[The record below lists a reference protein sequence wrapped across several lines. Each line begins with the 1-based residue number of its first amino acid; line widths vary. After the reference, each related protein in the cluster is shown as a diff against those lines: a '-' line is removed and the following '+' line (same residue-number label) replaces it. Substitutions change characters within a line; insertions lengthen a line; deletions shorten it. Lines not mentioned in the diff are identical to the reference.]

1 MTSRPPSAA
10 VSVPP
15 PAAGAPRQAP
25 PQASGAAP
33 ATAPRPDQ
41 AALDAVHQAYL
52 ASLAEL
58 TFNSKPIITNLTII
72 AHESIHAAPAVAR
85 AIEDHLR
92 RADARHV
99 IPAMYL
105 MDSILK
111 NVGGVYRS
119 CFARNI
125 VAVFKAAYA
134 AVPPQDKARLQKLV
148 GTWKTFTTTIF
159 PPPTIAA
166 LERLFPQTPGS
177 SSAPAGAAPSPGIPN
192 PLAIGPN
199 GPATLPI
206 QQQIASLLARK
217 RAAVAAH
224 PSDPADAQQIQ
235 VLEQLLSVIITT
247 PLDPPTINQVAL
259 QIQNMAAAESAAPPA
274 MHAPDAVA
282 SAPMIAPSQ
291 YGSLQPPLPPHPPLA
306 SAMSGQPFGFAPP
319 LSAPPAP
326 PVPSVPPALDPAMLA
341 QLVASSGLPGVPT
354 SALAD
359 LARPDAGEALP
370 GMFPGPGMLPPGF
383 QPSAASAAAAA
394 AALLANPLALQSI
407 IEQAGVSYPGVP
419 VSASAAATAAPIVAA
434 PPPRLTQDD
443 LTRFHPSAVFA
454 LYEAMPLQCKQC
466 GLRFPKAFDGG
477 SRMDAHLDWHFRQN
491 KRALE
496 RGKRTLSRDWYV
508 PEADWIVERD
518 IDVSDKQAVSALFG
532 GEPEASADDDKKGQP
547 VPVLPATEET
557 QRCSV
562 CFEAFEKFFD
572 EEEEIWMIR
581 GAVQSG
587 DQLAHQACLD
597 GVSDTAMA
605 GTQQPAVKRKLSD
618 AVTADDSL
626 LDEKK
631 PRV

>member
-92 RADARHV
+92 RVRAPHCRPCAPPPLPAAQRSGLRHADPIPTPTSLLTQADARHV

-177 SSAPAGAAPSPGIPN
+177 SN
-192 PLAIGPN
+192 
-199 GPATLPI
+199 
-206 QQQIASLLARK
+206 
-217 RAAVAAH
+217 
-224 PSDPADAQQIQ
+224 
-235 VLEQLLSVIITT
+235 
-247 PLDPPTINQVAL
+247 
-259 QIQNMAAAESAAPPA
+259 
-274 MHAPDAVA
+274 
-282 SAPMIAPSQ
+282 
-291 YGSLQPPLPPHPPLA
+291 
-306 SAMSGQPFGFAPP
+306 
-319 LSAPPAP
+319 
-326 PVPSVPPALDPAMLA
+326 
-341 QLVASSGLPGVPT
+341 
-354 SALAD
+354 

-419 VSASAAATAAPIVAA
+419 
-434 PPPRLTQDD
+434 DD

-587 DQLAHQACLD
+587 DQVGTAIRAG
-597 GVSDTAMA
+597 GVVCRAQRSS
-605 GTQQPAVKRKLSD
+605 R
-618 AVTADDSL
+618 
-626 LDEKK
+626 
-631 PRV
+631 